1 MQKFIRATVIGAL
14 ALLLTTALVAPALAA
29 DDKSWVESI
38 LGRPFIPKECTQ
50 SGTPQNVNACGLD
63 AALQII
69 INSSKLIVAF
79 AGSAALLM
87 FVYGGTLWI
96 IAAGSPEK
104 IEKGKTAMAS
114 AVIGIAIILGAW
126 LIVNFSILAITGGKI
141 GETGKIFDRNWSSP
155 PASTGQSSSG
165 GQTSPDKEYFV
176 KDQRLRASDRDSAEL
191 MCTKTCQYYPGDFA
205 FVTEVSLVSG
215 MDYTCSCYPYNP

>member
-1 MQKFIRATVIGAL
+1 MEKLTRVTVIGVIT
-14 ALLLTTALVAPALAA
+14 LLLAVTLVAPALAA
-29 DDKSWVESI
+29 DDKSWIEPI
-38 LGRPFIPKECTQ
+38 IGGPFIPEACTQ
-50 SGTPQNVNACGLD
+50 SSESQNVNACGLD
-63 AALQII
+63 AVMQII

-141 GETGKIFDRNWSSP
+141 GETGKIFDRNWFSP
-155 PASTGQSSSG
+155 PSSSG
-165 GQTSPDKEYFV
+165 SG
-176 KDQRLRASDRDSAEL
+176 SDAEL
-191 MCTKTCQYYPGDFA
+191 DEETIEQLNALPI
-205 FVTEVSLVSG
+205 L
-215 MDYTCSCYPYNP
+215 